1 MKQSALGILMCV
13 AAMGCACPTHLTV
26 SNNSPDRLLVD
37 VSMPYPGFGLLREH
51 CQFSVLMEPG
61 ETWDSLETNR
71 QDRIELPIGP
81 HGGVIIRVINLDVQ
95 RWPHAVYSIDVETR
109 GRIRFDGTWDE
120 LRVTAVD
127 RHGDERQVRLQ
138 EDRRWFKDQRA
149 RVHEDDDAAL
159 HR

>member
-1 MKQSALGILMCV
+1 MKWIAVLFVTCMVSI
-13 AAMGCACPTHLTV
+13 GCACPTHLTV
-26 SNNSPDRLLVD
+26 TNDTPSKLLVD
-37 VSMPYPGFGLLREH
+37 LSMPHPGVGVLREQ

-61 ETWDSLETNR
+61 ETWDSLETTR

-95 RWPHAVYSIDVETR
+95 RWPHAVYSIDIETR
-109 GRIRFDGTWDE
+109 GHIQFDGTWDE

-138 EDRRWFKDQRA
+138 EDRRWFRDQPA
-149 RVHEDDDAAL
+149 REHDNAAL
-159 HR
+159 QR